1 MTARGM
7 NLDDYFAIA
16 KDFAKSAFGG
26 ESTPTLSDL
35 LVGVSAWFGA
45 PVEAAEKE
53 ATADNAHAGA
63 VPFTAV
69 ELAMPSYAEMVIKA
83 AASLD
88 AATDVPAHRVVE
100 AQYHVAIAEQWR
112 LLAEMVATTERT
124 R

>member
-1 MTARGM
+1 MSRDGM
-7 NLDDYFAIA
+7 NLDDYLAIA

-26 ESTPTLSDL
+26 ESTPSLSDL

-53 ATADNAHAGA
+53 TTADDAHVGA
-63 VPFTAV
+63 VPFTAAK
-69 ELAMPSYAEMVIKA
+69 LAMPSYAEMVTKA

-88 AATDVPAHRVVE
+88 AATVLVSTDIIGTR
-100 AQYHVAIAEQWR
+100 HVAIAEQWR
-112 LLAEMVATTERT
+112 RLAEMVATTERN